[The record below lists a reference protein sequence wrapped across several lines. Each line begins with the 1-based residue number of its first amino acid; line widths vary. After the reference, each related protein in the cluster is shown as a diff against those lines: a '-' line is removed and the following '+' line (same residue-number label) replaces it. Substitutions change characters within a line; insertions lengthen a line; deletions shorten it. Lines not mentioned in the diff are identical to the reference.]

1 MNYKI
6 VNNFLSEDTI
16 NYLKSINKSFKAV
29 PVGKGHFVHAFELS
43 DIHKTELLEAMEAV
57 LDKDLHL
64 IEAFVRFND
73 SETNTEFR
81 VHADG
86 IISGI
91 KTDYACV
98 VYLTDDPETTTAL
111 MWHPKYGKEWAFG
124 DNVHTEDDGRWRVYQ
139 TAGNAEKNKAFIYKA
154 NLWHT
159 RWPSVSKNVREVIV
173 GFFGV
178 KR

>member
-1 MNYKI
+1 MDYKI
-6 VNNFLSEDTI
+6 VRNFLSDDTI
-16 NYLKSINKSFKAV
+16 NHLKSTNKSFKAV

-43 DIHKTELLEAMEAV
+43 DIHKAELLEEMEAAV
-57 LDKDLHL
+57 GKDLVL
-64 IEAFVRFND
+64 IEAFIRFND

-86 IISGI
+86 VISGL

-98 VYLTDDPETTTAL
+98 VYLTDDPETCTAL
-111 MWHPKYGKEWAFG
+111 MWHPKHGKLWTSGE
-124 DNVHTEDDGRWRVYQ
+124 NVHVDDDGKWKVYK
-139 TAGNAEKNKAFIYKA
+139 TSGGAELNKAFIYKA

-159 RWPSVSKNVREVIV
+159 RWPSASKNVREVIV